1 MAGIVNYY
9 EELGIGKELG
19 LGEINA
25 ELVKLKRV
33 WIQREIN
40 QPEKAR
46 RILVLIDDAEAV
58 FRLEST
64 RAKYDRD
71 LEQASRES
79 ASNIN
84 PEQQEYEKWTNS
96 TREYAG
102 TRQYDLALIA
112 LEKALTFSQ
121 AHEDEELLC
130 LAASI
135 YKENKNYNA
144 ALRTINE
151 AIIISPQTSVYYY
164 NKGQIFSA
172 ILDEGRGT
180 ITDDQWND
188 YVKKELEAYKAAY
201 VKAAENGE
209 TGDGVSAF
217 SERIVKNLFSRICS
231 NREVRNFEELEVA
244 AMEAGDRLG
253 GRGILDYIVLWEK
266 SAGDRKADRFF
277 TERMRWLLKIA
288 LSITDKSGNAQD
300 KAEIL
305 GIYAHS
311 LYFDNP
317 RDLGQAEQCAREA
330 LQLGETW
337 GNAQA
342 VLDALKQANEAA
354 ERQRR
359 EYEAR
364 QKAEQ
369 EKREREQR
377 EREQKAARE
386 EQRKREEE
394 QRKREERE
402 RQIAREAVR
411 NKKLR
416 QAERMCHIA
425 SVMYVSI
432 TVVITVH
439 LCIMASDET
448 YESPLMWFYAIGS
461 FALYTFY
468 RYTRALNGGNDESY
482 YPIVDWIAA
491 LSVVWELCMLPTML
505 LGAVFGE
512 KLGEGAEILMLIGI
526 IIVAID
532 TIICWQI
539 GKKHRQSF

>member
-25 ELVKLKRV
+25 EIVKLKRV

-46 RILVLIDDAEAV
+46 RMLVLIDDAEAA
-58 FRLEST
+58 FRSEST

-84 PEQQEYEKWTNS
+84 PEKQEYEKWTNS

-144 ALRTINE
+144 ALRSINE

-172 ILDEGRGT
+172 MLDEGRMT

-209 TGDGVSAF
+209 TGDGVSAY
-217 SERIVKNLFSRICS
+217 SERIVKNLFSRVCFS
-231 NREVRNFEELEVA
+231 RELRNFEELEVA

-266 SAGDRKADRFF
+266 SAGDRKADRIF

-288 LSITDKSGNAQD
+288 LSITDKSGNTQD

-305 GIYAHS
+305 GIYTHS

-317 RDLGQAEQCAREA
+317 RDPGQAEQCAREA

-342 VLDALKQANEAA
+342 VLDAVKQANEAA
-354 ERQRR
+354 ERQRK

-369 EKREREQR
+369 EKREREERRRREAEQKR
-377 EREQKAARE
+377 ERDEQRRREEELRARE
-386 EQRKREEE
+386 ELHRKQEEIRHKRKCWNRLFIISIILCVLYLLSPLLITIKSTFAYIGLADYFICSSLLCMSSAVKYDAWPIPLFLLCLFCFGIAMGLNEVGHLHLPFGRFMAAWCIVVGIFSAIGVRIGDSLSREE
-394 QRKREERE
+394 
-402 RQIAREAVR
+402 
-411 NKKLR
+411 
-416 QAERMCHIA
+416 
-425 SVMYVSI
+425 
-432 TVVITVH
+432 
-439 LCIMASDET
+439 
-448 YESPLMWFYAIGS
+448 
-461 FALYTFY
+461 
-468 RYTRALNGGNDESY
+468 
-482 YPIVDWIAA
+482 
-491 LSVVWELCMLPTML
+491 
-505 LGAVFGE
+505 
-512 KLGEGAEILMLIGI
+512 GI
-526 IIVAID
+526 FK
-532 TIICWQI
+532 C
-539 GKKHRQSF
+539 